1 MPSVHRTYLPGKTFT
16 DSQLCGSFGSTL
28 RGVSPPSRQVLRDF
42 FIEKGPLLFHLNG
55 KETVLETGDIL
66 ILNKGT
72 KHCTLYSP
80 QVPKRYFVMVFDLKE
95 MEDSHG
101 DDPAI
106 DAEVKQIHA
115 FKEYI
120 QDRPFALTKDAFDT
134 GGCINKL
141 EKEAINKDVGWE
153 FIVRSHYTNFV
164 ILAMRNFIDKPEPDN
179 GLHWNNLPIAITKYL
194 HANYSHPISIQE
206 VADHFHITSRHVT
219 RVFKDYFGTSLAKT
233 LTIYRINYAKN
244 YLQDTD
250 YSLEQIA
257 EKIGFASASSL
268 STLFKEIE
276 GMSITQYRKLIAAHN
291 ENEKNH

>member
-115 FKEYI
+115 FKEY
-120 QDRPFALTKDAFDT
+120 
-134 GGCINKL
+134 
-141 EKEAINKDVGWE
+141 
-153 FIVRSHYTNFV
+153 
-164 ILAMRNFIDKPEPDN
+164 M
-179 GLHWNNLPIAITKYL
+179 
-194 HANYSHPISIQE
+194 
-206 VADHFHITSRHVT
+206 
-219 RVFKDYFGTSLAKT
+219 
-233 LTIYRINYAKN
+233 
-244 YLQDTD
+244 
-250 YSLEQIA
+250 
-257 EKIGFASASSL
+257 
-268 STLFKEIE
+268 
-276 GMSITQYRKLIAAHN
+276 
-291 ENEKNH
+291 